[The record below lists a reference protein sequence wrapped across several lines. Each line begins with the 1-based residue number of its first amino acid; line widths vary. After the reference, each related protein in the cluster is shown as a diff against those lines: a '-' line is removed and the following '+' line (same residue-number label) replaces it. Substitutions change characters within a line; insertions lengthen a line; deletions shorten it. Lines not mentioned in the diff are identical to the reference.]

1 MSRRSRK
8 REFAPVNSGSATR
21 PERVNLRCTTE
32 DCRERARWKKAV
44 RRIAETFGETKE
56 PQSEVFNRRILP
68 MVEEFSWRQ
77 RLAKGRRAAR

>member
-1 MSRRSRK
+1 MPK
-8 REFAPVNSGSATR
+8 IKYAFAGDDYPRNTGSMVNPA
-21 PERVNLRCTTE
+21 RVTIRCN
-32 DCRERARWKKAV
+32 CRERARWKKAV

-77 RLAKGRRAAR
+77 RLAKGRRDAR